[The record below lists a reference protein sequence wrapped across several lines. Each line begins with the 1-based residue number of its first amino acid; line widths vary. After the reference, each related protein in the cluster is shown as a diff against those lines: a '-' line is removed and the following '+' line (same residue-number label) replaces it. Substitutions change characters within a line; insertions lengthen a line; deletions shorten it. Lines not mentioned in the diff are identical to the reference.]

1 MKAKRLNIG
10 IDVSK
15 LKFDIC
21 ILDERKREVEYLQIF
36 NNENSIRDFLAYL
49 KSQYP
54 KASYYFG
61 DIPLILCLSYYNKYF
76 SLINSK
82 FKFRNK
88 HLI

>member
-36 NNENSIRDFLAYL
+36 NKEIF
-49 KSQYP
+49 
-54 KASYYFG
+54 
-61 DIPLILCLSYYNKYF
+61 
-76 SLINSK
+76 
-82 FKFRNK
+82 
-88 HLI
+88 